1 MKLPVHAAIVMDG
14 NGRWATARGLPRTA
28 GHKAG
33 SETFRRIATH
43 CSDIGLSYLTVY
55 AFSTENWNRPEGE
68 VRTIMELLRTYLLEA
83 CEKMVRDN
91 IGLRILG
98 DQTRLSQPLRQLIR
112 ETDELSKKTNGLRV
126 NVCLNYGGRDEIT
139 RAARSLAI
147 DAAAGKL
154 DPASITPE
162 LLASR
167 LDTAGLPDP
176 DLIIRTGA
184 EKRLS
189 NYLLWQSAYAEL
201 FFTDT
206 LWPDFTVEE
215 LNRAFDWYASRQRR
229 FGGV

>member
-55 AFSTENWNRPEGE
+55 AFSTENWNRPESE

>member
-1 MKLPVHAAIVMDG
+1 M
-14 NGRWATARGLPRTA
+14 
-28 GHKAG
+28 
-33 SETFRRIATH
+33 
-43 CSDIGLSYLTVY
+43 
-55 AFSTENWNRPEGE
+55 
-68 VRTIMELLRTYLLEA
+68 
-83 CEKMVRDN
+83 RDN

-98 DQTRLSQPLRQLIR
+98 DQTRLSQPLQQLIR

>member
-55 AFSTENWNRPEGE
+55 AFSTENWNRPESE

-167 LDTAGLPDP
+167 LDTAGLPVP

>member
-201 FFTDT
+201 FFHRHA
-206 LWPDFTVEE
+206 LARFYCGGAE
-215 LNRAFDWYASRQRR
+215 SR
-229 FGGV
+229 V